1 MKGVPLRA
9 NIGLRDIQENQ
20 VELIRRDTK
29 ERFYVKEKEVVNQTL
44 SILENIQSNMFDR
57 AKTLLQKNTGY
68 AKTLEELQT
77 VLDATG
83 GFVTCSWCGK
93 RECEDLIKE
102 KTTADIRI
110 VPFNPKHNISS
121 CIGCGNQETIEVYF
135 GRAY

>member
-1 MKGVPLRA
+1 
-9 NIGLRDIQENQ
+9 
-20 VELIRRDTK
+20 LIRRDTK

-110 VPFNPKHNISS
+110 VPFNPKNNISS